1 MPIPAPTAT
10 PDTFDTR
17 TQLPDQSA
25 VSIEFNFSE
34 YNQRAKYV
42 PSETL
47 TYNITASTTIE
58 NGPALVRCDCTT
70 GAITVTFPTAASSV
84 GKVLYITKVDAGAN
98 AVTLAVQ
105 SSDTLWKPATLTTLT
120 TQHQVCG
127 FLSTYDGTNWG
138 WQCLTAS

>member
-1 MPIPAPTAT
+1 MPIPAPVTT
-10 PDTFDTR
+10 PETFN
-17 TQLPDQSA
+17 TQPILPDRSA

-34 YNQRAKYV
+34 YNQRDKYV
-42 PSETL
+42 PSETI
-47 TYNITASTTIE
+47 TYNITTSTQIE